1 MPQYIAID
9 LGAESGRIMVA
20 TLDRGRLALE
30 EAFRFPNGAVQLG
43 DSLFWDVL
51 YLWRQINDG
60 LRKVRAE
67 NGHSLRS
74 LAVDSWGIDY
84 ALLNRAG
91 ELSGN
96 PRCYRDPR
104 TTGMMERALALVPRW
119 EIYQQSG
126 GIQFMSINTLYQLLA
141 MVERQDPAL
150 ETAETYLMIP
160 DLFHAWLTGR
170 RVCEFT
176 DATTTQFYRAGTGG
190 WSVDLLRR
198 LGIPTHIFPEVVQP
212 GTILGPL
219 LPGVAGETGLGDL
232 PVVAPAAH
240 DTASAIVAVPAVAE
254 QFAWL
259 SSGTWSLLGGISVDP
274 IVTPEALDYN
284 FSSYGGPG
292 GMYLPWK
299 NIMGLWLVQECRR
312 AWAREGAELSYDT
325 LAGMAASA
333 RPFVAVLDPDAP
345 EFLAPPDMPEAIAAF
360 CREHGEPEPADRG
373 EMVRSVLE
381 SLALRYRWTL
391 ERLARL
397 QGRTFDELY
406 VVGGGSRNRLLCQ
419 FTADALGLPV
429 VAGPVEATAIGNA
442 ALQAVALGDLGSLQ
456 EAREVVRQSFD
467 VEVYEPGDQ
476 GPWDQAYQRFERRL
490 QS

>member
-1 MPQYIAID
+1 MAQYIAVD

-20 TLDRGRLALE
+20 TLDRGRLSLA
-30 EAFRFPNGAVQLG
+30 EASRFPNGPVQVG
-43 DSLFWDVL
+43 DSLYWDVL
-51 YLWRQINDG
+51 YLWRQIKDG
-60 LRKVRAE
+60 LRQVRVE
-67 NGHSLRS
+67 KGRSLRS

-104 TTGMMERALALVPRW
+104 TTGMMERALARVPRW

-126 GIQFMSINTLYQLLA
+126 GIQFLSINTLYQLLA
-141 MVERQDPAL
+141 MVEHQDPAL
-150 ETAETYLMIP
+150 ETAETFLMIP

-176 DATTTQFYRAGTGG
+176 DATSTQLYRAGTGG
-190 WSVDLLRR
+190 WSLDLLRQ

-212 GTILGPL
+212 GTVLGPL

-240 DTASAIVAVPAVAE
+240 DTASAIVAVPADSA

-259 SSGTWSLLGGISVDP
+259 SSGTWSLLGGISPEP
-274 IVTPEALDYN
+274 IVTPEALEYN

-312 AWAREGAELSYDT
+312 AWGREGTELPYDI
-325 LAGMAASA
+325 LAAMAAEA
-333 RPFVAVLDPDAP
+333 HPFVAVLDPDDPA
-345 EFLAPPDMPEAIAAF
+345 FLAPPHMPEAIAAY
-360 CREHGEPEPADRG
+360 CRQHDEPVPADRG
-373 EMVRSVLE
+373 EMVRSLLE

-391 ERLARL
+391 DRLGRL

-406 VVGGGSRNRLLCQ
+406 IVGGGSRNRLLCQ
-419 FTADALGLPV
+419 FTADAIGLPV
-429 VAGPVEATAIGNA
+429 IAGPVEATAIGNA
-442 ALQAVALGDLGSLQ
+442 VLQAVALGDLGSLH
-456 EAREVVRQSFD
+456 EAREVVRRSFD
-467 VEVYEPGDQ
+467 VEVYEPG
-476 GPWDQAYQRFERRL
+476 PRAAWDAAYQRFEQRL
-490 QS
+490 QP